1 MMKIQWPLSQNPKVM
16 SGAIVFDG
24 TRVPLTHLFD
34 YLESDAV
41 IEDFLSGFPSV
52 SKAQVDAVLDQL
64 KITVSNSGNENPC
77 EDTTGRVGT
86 NLVG

>member
-1 MMKIQWPLSQNPKVM
+1 MKIQWPLSQNPEVM
-16 SGAIVFDG
+16 SGAIVFAG

-34 YLESDAV
+34 YLESGSDT
-41 IEDFLSGFPSV
+41 EEFLSGFPSV

-64 KITVSNSGNENPC
+64 KITIPDPASKNLR

-86 NLVG
+86 NPVG

>member
-16 SGAIVFDG
+16 SGAIVFAG

-34 YLESDAV
+34 YLESDAD

-64 KITVSNSGNENPC
+64 KITIPSPANEKPR
-77 EDTTGRVGT
+77 EDTTG
-86 NLVG
+86 